1 MERQYYT
8 YIMTNTY
15 HTVLYIGVTNDL
27 KRRVFEHKEKLVKG
41 FTKTYN
47 VTKLVY
53 YEMFTD
59 PINAIQREK
68 QLKGWSRAKKVEL
81 IEGFNKTW
89 DDLYEPI

>member
-1 MERQYYT
+1 
-8 YIMTNTY
+8 MTNTY